1 MKVVTSC
8 SGRFHIFDQ
17 AYQLH
22 RHGVLHKFINDYPK
36 WMTRRWGIP
45 DEKVVSLIANGIL
58 GRMTRMIPQFA
69 GYEIKSRVVE
79 KVHHLFSRRLADYIP
94 QDTDIFIGLSSFCL
108 EAIHRAKEY
117 GIITIVDHGSMHQ
130 RVEKKLL
137 QEECRLYGLNMDYS
151 APKWIIEKED
161 KEFHTADAVMVLS
174 NAAKQSLIQEGIPS
188 DKIFINNCG
197 VNLSQFVAIPKED
210 DGIFRV
216 IYCGNTSLRKGV
228 HYLLQAFT
236 ELRLKDAELLLI
248 GSLPSSEFGK
258 LIGKYRSGNIRFM
271 GMVAQSEL
279 HKIYAQGSVFM
290 LPSIADGFGMVVPQ
304 AMACGLPVI
313 VTENVGAADIVTEGV
328 DGFIVPI
335 RDVNAIKKRI
345 LRLYEQ
351 PELRKAMGSAA
362 LTKAKSELSWD
373 RYGDRLV
380 KFLADKM
387 TTVSMIKEV

>member
-69 GYEIKSRVVE
+69 GYEMKSRAVE
-79 KVHHLFSRRLADYIP
+79 RVHHLFSRRLAEYVP
-94 QDTDIFIGLSSFCL
+94 QDADVFIGLSSFCL
-108 EAIHRAKEY
+108 EAVQRAKDY
-117 GIITIVDHGSMHQ
+117 GLITAVDHGSMHQ
-130 RVEKKLL
+130 KAEKRLL
-137 QEECRLYGLNMDYS
+137 EEEERLHNLRMES
-151 APKWIIEKED
+151 LAPEWIIEKED
-161 KEFHTADAVMVLS
+161 REFHAADIVIALS
-174 NAAKQSLIQEGIPS
+174 NAAKQSLIREGIPGE
-188 DKIFINNCG
+188 KIFVNHCG
-197 VNLSQFVAIPKED
+197 VNLSQFVPLPKGD
-210 DGIFRV
+210 DGIFRI
-216 IYCGNTSLRKGV
+216 IYCGNTSPRKGV

-236 ELRLKDAELLLI
+236 DLRLKNAELLLI
-248 GSLPSSEFGK
+248 GSLPSREFGK
-258 LIGKYRSGNIRFM
+258 LIGKYKSGNIRFM
-271 GMVAQSEL
+271 GAFAQSEL
-279 HKIYAQGSVFM
+279 HKIYAQGSVFV
-290 LPSIADGFGMVVPQ
+290 LPSVADGFGMVVPQ

-313 VTENVGAADIVTEGV
+313 VTENVGAADVITEGV

-335 RDVNAIKKRI
+335 RDANALKERI

-351 PELRKAMGSAA
+351 PELRKSMSRAA

-380 KFLADKM
+380 RFLSDRTNNAGNL
-387 TTVSMIKEV
+387 

>member
-1 MKVVTSC
+1 
-8 SGRFHIFDQ
+8 
-17 AYQLH
+17 
-22 RHGVLHKFINDYPK
+22 
-36 WMTRRWGIP
+36 
-45 DEKVVSLIANGIL
+45 
-58 GRMTRMIPQFA
+58 
-69 GYEIKSRVVE
+69 
-79 KVHHLFSRRLADYIP
+79 
-94 QDTDIFIGLSSFCL
+94 
-108 EAIHRAKEY
+108 
-117 GIITIVDHGSMHQ
+117 
-130 RVEKKLL
+130 
-137 QEECRLYGLNMDYS
+137 
-151 APKWIIEKED
+151 
-161 KEFHTADAVMVLS
+161 MVLS